1 MKDKKNFQTLPRMH
15 WYLGIFLGI
24 LFLTSC
30 SKSDLDTASTLE
42 VSELKPVIDA
52 SEGTVSIDIL
62 SNTSWKVGKLEA
74 GWLTVDQMEGSGDD
88 KLSLTYAEN
97 TGIESRT
104 AEFFIVAE
112 DGRSYQKIE
121 LTQLSA
127 NPFISLELE
136 KMEVVS
142 RPRSHK
148 VDLSSNIPSSA
159 IGVEILYEKE
169 VDDAWI
175 VGVSMDGDS
184 LRFQTTVNTLAEKRT
199 AHIILSYEGAL
210 EEETDIWDKIII
222 TQMDA
227 RNDSPPQDKDFAYVR
242 ELPLGDIEENIAIR
256 GNIVSTGTSD
266 NFKKNTYIIQDGNN
280 TAVAFE
286 TLETLPVNT
295 YDKVQL
301 LLDGAKIET
310 FQDAGESYRLITG
323 ISAANILDKQ
333 GDPGFSPASLSIQ
346 ELRDDHLLSLVTLK
360 DVEFAI
366 PHGGY
371 SNFHEYYPTQSYAEY
386 ATKHYPAPI
395 RDILGDNL
403 YLITNRAVGYRRE
416 SVPKGSGKIT
426 GLVVKIKDSAYGELG
441 EYSIRPLNESDIAVN
456 PNAGNG
462 FSKTLVEWEQ
472 QWSAGDFNDGAGNLP
487 PTIGPADAILKKDK
501 SDGFYFNTKVGGIYL
516 IDKYRGDKAGSGTS
530 VSKSTYNVNG
540 WGVGRYWLFD
550 NVSTLGIN
558 TSLSLQIEG
567 NSSLN
572 SGPRDFAVEYSLDG
586 DNWSRV
592 GTYQLSGQISAGESE
607 YVIASGK
614 MFTFKLPDVLL
625 NQANIKI
632 RLINISAT
640 SVNGTQTTASA
651 TSRLSHFSIKY
662 NK

>member
-1 MKDKKNFQTLPRMH
+1 MKDQMYFQTLPRMLR
-15 WYLGIFLGI
+15 YLGILLAI
-24 LFLTSC
+24 LFITSC
-30 SKSDLDTASTLE
+30 SKSDMVHLSTLE

-52 SEGTVSIDIL
+52 SEGAVSIDIL
-62 SNTSWKVGKLEA
+62 SNSSWKVGKLEA
-74 GWLTVDQMEGSGDD
+74 GWLTVDRTEGSGDG
-88 KLSLTYAEN
+88 KLSLSYAEN
-97 TGIESRT
+97 KGIESRT

-112 DGRSYQKIE
+112 DGKSYQKIQ

-127 NPFISLELE
+127 NPFIKLELE
-136 KMEVVS
+136 KLEVVS

-148 VDLSSNIPSSA
+148 IDLSSNIPSSA
-159 IGVEILYEKE
+159 IGVEILYEEE

-175 VGVSMDGDS
+175 VGVSMEGDS
-184 LRFQTTVNTLAEKRT
+184 LRFQTTINTLTEKRT
-199 AHIILSYEGAL
+199 AHIILSYDGAL

-227 RNDSPPQDKDFAYVR
+227 GNDFPPQDKDFAYVR

-256 GNIVSTGTSD
+256 GHIVSTGSSD
-266 NFKKNTYIIQDGNN
+266 NFRKNTYIIQDANN

-286 TLETLPVNT
+286 TLETLPVNK

-301 LLDGAKIET
+301 LLDGTKIET
-310 FQDAGESYRLITG
+310 FQDAGESYRVIKG
-323 ISAANILDKQ
+323 ISAANILERQ
-333 GDPGFSPASLSIQ
+333 ADPGFSPPSLSIK
-346 ELRDDHLLSLVTLK
+346 ELREEHLLSLVTLK
-360 DVEFAI
+360 DVEFAV

-386 ATKHYPAPI
+386 ATRHYPAPI
-395 RDILGDNL
+395 RDIQGDNL
-403 YLITNRAVGYRRE
+403 YLITNRAVEYRRK
-416 SVPKGSGKIT
+416 SVPKGSGNIT
-426 GLVVKIKDSAYGELG
+426 GLVVKIKDSAYGDLG
-441 EYSIRPLNESDIAVN
+441 EYSIRHLSESDIQVN
-456 PNAGNG
+456 PNSGNG
-462 FSKTLVEWEQ
+462 FSKILVEWEQ
-472 QWSAGDFNDGAGNLP
+472 QWNAGDFNDGVGNLA
-487 PTIGPADAILKKDK
+487 PTIGPKDAILNKDK

-540 WGVGRYWLFD
+540 WGAGRYWLFD

-567 NSSLN
+567 NSSTN

-586 DNWSRV
+586 ENWSRV

-607 YVIASGK
+607 FVIASGK
-614 MFTFKLPDVLL
+614 MFSFKLPDVLL
-625 NQANIKI
+625 NQPNIKI
-632 RLINISAT
+632 RLINISAI

-651 TSRLSHFSIKY
+651 TSRLSHFSIQY